1 MTTFRKRGAII
12 NMSSSAGELPTPQMT
27 VYAATKVKKIM
38 YIYNFCVFFHCCVVF
53 FSTLV
58 IQISVDNCSCFFV
71 VLPSFCMFV
80 CFVLEKRPLIRQ
92 LKCLVSYADERL
104 VYLLK

>member
-58 IQISVDNCSCFFV
+58 IQISVLIARFFV
-71 VLPSFCMFV
+71 VLPSFLYV
-80 CFVLEKRPLIRQ
+80 CLLCTRKETFDEATE
-92 LKCLVSYADERL
+92 VSC
-104 VYLLK
+104 

>member
-38 YIYNFCVFFHCCVVF
+38 YIYNFCVFFSLLCR

-58 IQISVDNCSCFFV
+58 VQISVLIALVSLLFFH
-71 VLPSFCMFV
+71 LFCMFV

-92 LKCLVSYADERL
+92 LKCLVSSADESL

>member
-1 MTTFRKRGAII
+1 MTTFRKQGAII

-38 YIYNFCVFFHCCVVF
+38 YIYNFCVFFSLLCR

-58 IQISVDNCSCFFV
+58 VQISVDNCSCFFV
-71 VLPSFCMFV
+71 VLPSFLYV
-80 CFVLEKRPLIRQ
+80 CLLCTRKETF
-92 LKCLVSYADERL
+92 DEATEMSC
-104 VYLLK
+104 

>member
-58 IQISVDNCSCFFV
+58 IQISVDNCSFF
-71 VLPSFCMFV
+71 LPSFLYV
-80 CFVLEKRPLIRQ
+80 CLLCTRKETFDKATE
-92 LKCLVSYADERL
+92 VSC
-104 VYLLK
+104 

>member
-38 YIYNFCVFFHCCVVF
+38 CIYNFCVFFHCCVVF

-58 IQISVDNCSCFFV
+58 IQISVLIALVSLLFFN
-71 VLPSFCMFV
+71 LFCMFV

-92 LKCLVSYADERL
+92 LKCLVSYADESL

>member
-58 IQISVDNCSCFFV
+58 IQISVFNCSCFFV
-71 VLPSFCMFV
+71 VLPSFLYV
-80 CFVLEKRPLIRQ
+80 CVLCTRKETFDKATE
-92 LKCLVSYADERL
+92 VSC
-104 VYLLK
+104 

>member
-27 VYAATKVKKIM
+27 VYAATKVKKSCTFI
-38 YIYNFCVFFHCCVVF
+38 IFVFFFSLLCR

-58 IQISVDNCSCFFV
+58 IQISVFNCSCFFV
-71 VLPSFCMFV
+71 VLPSFLYV
-80 CFVLEKRPLIRQ
+80 CLLCTRKETFDEATE
-92 LKCLVSYADERL
+92 VSC
-104 VYLLK
+104 

>member
-38 YIYNFCVFFHCCVVF
+38 YIYNFCVFFFIVVSF
-53 FSTLV
+53 FYSGGPD
-58 IQISVDNCSCFFV
+58 ICFNCSCFFV
-71 VLPSFCMFV
+71 VLPSFLYV
-80 CFVLEKRPLIRQ
+80 CLLCTRKETFDEATE
-92 LKCLVSYADERL
+92 VSC
-104 VYLLK
+104 